1 MKQRLLSLILLLFLL
16 LSACAAK
23 PRSAPA
29 DHVISHRGA
38 SGEEPEHSFAAY
50 DLAVA
55 YGSRYIEQDL
65 VLSADGTLYVSHDL
79 SPVQF
84 NGDETPFRELHDD
97 AIDAIRTQD
106 GRGVLRM
113 SEVLA
118 RYGDS
123 VCYVTEL
130 KLGMEQ
136 LEPFLALVQ
145 ESGLDRQF
153 LVQAWDLK
161 VLEAIEERYPE
172 MPKVFL
178 NMYRKPMQEA
188 LGVPCVDIVA
198 VPSELMTESN
208 CVMVHAAEKKFCTW
222 TLNSTEAIKKAIE
235 LGMDCYFTNYTAKAL
250 LLEAEY
256 RKDPDE

>member
-1 MKQRLLSLILLLFLL
+1 MKQRLLSLLLLLFLL
-16 LSACAAK
+16 LSACGAK
-23 PRSAPA
+23 PSSAPA

-38 SGEEPEHSFAAY
+38 SGEKPEHCFAAY
-50 DLAVA
+50 DLAIA
-55 YGSRYIEQDL
+55 YGSKYIEQDL
-65 VLSADGTLYVSHDL
+65 VTSADGTLYVSHDL
-79 SPVQF
+79 SPVQI
-84 NGDETPFRELHDD
+84 NGDETPYRELHDET
-97 AIDAIRTQD
+97 IDAIRTPD

-123 VCYVTEL
+123 VHYVAEL

-136 LEPFLALVQ
+136 VEPFVTLVR
-145 ESGLDRQF
+145 ESGLERQF
-153 LVQAWDLK
+153 LVQAWDVK
-161 VLEAIEERYPE
+161 VLEAIEELFPE

-178 NMYRKPMQEA
+178 TMYRKPLQEA

-198 VPSELMTESN
+198 VPSEMMTESN
-208 CVMVHAAEKKFCTW
+208 CVMVHAAEKKFCAW
-222 TLNSTEAIKKAIE
+222 TMNSTEDIKKAID